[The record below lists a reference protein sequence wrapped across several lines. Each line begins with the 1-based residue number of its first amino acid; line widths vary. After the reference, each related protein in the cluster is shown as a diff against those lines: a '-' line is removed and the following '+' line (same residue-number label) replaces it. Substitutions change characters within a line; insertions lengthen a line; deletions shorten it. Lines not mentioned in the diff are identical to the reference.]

1 MPASPSIEL
10 TASDKACLLNLVW
23 QVIDAGLKQGGLTLP
38 PPPESEALLTPAAC
52 FVTLHSSGELRG
64 CIGRVDASDPL
75 WLCACEN
82 GYGAAFKD
90 RRFAPLRVEE
100 RESLTLD
107 ISILSPFIPLE
118 NQGEAALRSSLRP
131 NIDGLLMDD
140 GHRRALF
147 LPSVWQS
154 LPAPKDFV
162 SALKQKG
169 GWPQDYWRDTITLHR
184 FTTLVISS

>member
-10 TASDKACLLNLVW
+10 TTSDKACLLDLVW
-23 QVIDAGLKQGGLTLP
+23 QVIDAGLTQGGLTLP
-38 PPPESEALLTPAAC
+38 EAPESEALLTPAAC
-52 FVTLHSSGELRG
+52 FVTLHQGGELRG
-64 CIGRVDASDPL
+64 CIGRVDACEPL

-82 GYGAAFKD
+82 AYGAAFKD
-90 RRFAPLRVEE
+90 RRFARLRSEE

-107 ISILSPFIPLE
+107 ISILSPLTPME
-118 NQGEAALRSSLRP
+118 NQGEAALCSSLRP

-154 LPAPKDFV
+154 LPDPKDFV

-169 GWPQDYWRDTITLHR
+169 GWPQDYWRDTITLQR
-184 FTTLVISS
+184 FTTQVVKD

>member
-10 TASDKACLLNLVW
+10 TASDKACLLDLVW
-23 QVIDAGLKQGGLTLP
+23 QVIDAGLTQGGLTLP
-38 PPPESEALLTPAAC
+38 EAPESEALLTPAAC

-64 CIGRVDASDPL
+64 CIGRVDACEPL

-82 GYGAAFKD
+82 AYGAAFKD
-90 RRFAPLRVEE
+90 RRFAPLRSEE

-107 ISILSPFIPLE
+107 ISILSPLTPMV

-140 GHRRALF
+140 GHHRALF

-154 LPAPKDFV
+154 LSDPKDFV
-162 SALKQKG
+162 AALKQKG
-169 GWPQDYWRDTITLHR
+169 GWPQDYWRDTITLQR
-184 FTTLVISS
+184 FTTQVVKD